1 MALSVVYFYRPVK
14 KLCGFS
20 RETVIAVTSNI
31 ESMEFRRCQNGE
43 VGYAEHP
50 GRAGTTDD
58 VEAIIAF
65 FHRITGIVFTLKQ
78 FKATWRQ
85 VVRLVVLALS
95 ANY

>member
-14 KLCGFS
+14 ELCGFS
-20 RETVIAVTSNI
+20 RETVITVTSNI

-50 GRAGTTDD
+50 RAGTTDD

-78 FKATWRQ
+78 F
-85 VVRLVVLALS
+85 
-95 ANY
+95 